1 MPRIGVVWAGV
12 IAAIVAV
19 LVGGIAAAQTA
30 TATGQAG
37 RPLALLAGL
46 RPPHE
51 TKAHVKTAH
60 RNSKKIK
67 PIAVNKAMK
76 NNKLA
81 GNTDPEIAAAPAPQA
96 APQPAQTTLPADV
109 WPVAEATPRADTA
122 TASPPQLAA
131 PDNQAE
137 PNEIVVG
144 GQTVQ
149 IAAPDQANAI
159 DLAADDNHDTA
170 PAVLRDDRADA
181 VDAADAADAAA
192 APTVLAAPLQE
203 QNNAV
208 GSPSWIAQILAALG
222 GALAAGAVARFLIG
236 SGPVRTYG

>member
-1 MPRIGVVWAGV
+1 MPRIGVVSAGV
-12 IAAIVAV
+12 IAAIVAA
-19 LVGGIAAAQTA
+19 LTGGIAAAQTA

-46 RPPHE
+46 PPPHE

-60 RNSKKIK
+60 GNIKKIK
-67 PIAVNKAMK
+67 
-76 NNKLA
+76 KLA
-81 GNTDPEIAAAPAPQA
+81 VKKSAKNKKRAGKTNPEIAAAPARQA
-96 APQPAQTTLPADV
+96 APQPAQATLPANV
-109 WPVAEATPRADTA
+109 WPVAEATPPADTA

-131 PDNQAE
+131 PDNQAA

-149 IAAPDQANAI
+149 IAAPDQVNAI
-159 DLAADDNHDTA
+159 DLAADDDHDTA
-170 PAVLRDDRADA
+170 PAVLRDERADA
-181 VDAADAADAAA
+181 VDAADAAA
-192 APTVLAAPLQE
+192 APTVLAAPLHQ
-203 QNNAV
+203 QNNAA

-222 GALAAGAVARFLIG
+222 GALAAGAVAWFLIG